1 MSTPAAGSID
11 RRKAF
16 TSTVWSA
23 IENGGLSI
31 VSFLSLI
38 VYSRLLAP
46 AEFGLFAMTLAMVE
60 LFGLIATMPF
70 HDALVQRAEVEEI
83 HFDSAFSAS
92 LLIGAVLCL
101 ACWLAGPLFSH
112 LAGDARAGTVLAVLS
127 LGFLMSGATATIVAR
142 DRRELSFRRL
152 AMRSLVGRLG
162 GAAIGIGAAF
172 AGLGVWS
179 LVIQQLMMQALGSL
193 VLWIMAAHRPR
204 LRLQPGILYEL
215 SIFGAPALGALF
227 VNFAIKRL
235 LIFAAGIF
243 LGTGTAGY
251 INIAFRTIDTFWSL
265 MATAINQVALPIM
278 SRLQNDAV
286 RLHRAYRL
294 AVSLACTL
302 LYPAF
307 VGIAVTAPEVVEL
320 LFGRRWLPS
329 APYVTMLGL
338 LVLLQGPRLFIGPLL
353 TAVGR
358 PGYVLR
364 SYAIGFAYLVGAI
377 AITRLPSPQAVI
389 LVWSGCELLYVAAF
403 GFHLW
408 RGTGIT
414 LADQFRAIRT
424 PLIAVGA
431 MAAAVVLLRMTGV
444 AALPLALRL
453 AVFCG
458 GGAITYGL
466 ALYLTDR
473 RLIFELR
480 SFVLAK
486 EKPQI

>member
-1 MSTPAAGSID
+1 MSGDTID
-11 RRKAF
+11 RRRAF
-16 TSTVWSA
+16 ASTVWSA
-23 IENGGLSI
+23 IENGGVSV
-31 VSFLSLI
+31 VSFVSLI
-38 VYSRLLAP
+38 VYSRLLEP
-46 AEFGLFAMTLAMVE
+46 ADFGMFAMTLAAVE
-60 LFGLIATMPF
+60 LLGLLATMPF
-70 HDALVQRAEVEEI
+70 HDALVQRAQVEEI

-92 LLIGAVLCL
+92 LVIGAGLCL
-101 ACWLAGPLFSH
+101 ACWLAGPLFAGLSH
-112 LAGDARAGTVLAVLS
+112 DPRAGTVLGVLS
-127 LGFLMSGATATIVAR
+127 IGFVLSGASATIVAR
-142 DRRELSFRRL
+142 GRRELAFRTL
-152 AMRSLVGRLG
+152 AVRSLAGRLG
-162 GAAIGIGAAF
+162 GAGVGLIAAF
-172 AGLGVWS
+172 AGLGIWS

-193 VLWIMAAHRPR
+193 VLWAMAAHRPR
-204 LRLQPGILYEL
+204 LRLQPRILYEL
-215 SIFGAPALGALF
+215 SVFGAPALGALF

-235 LIFAAGIF
+235 LIFAAGAF
-243 LGTGTAGY
+243 LGTSVAGY
-251 INIAFRTIDTFWSL
+251 INIAFRTVDTFWSL

-307 VGIAVTAPEVVEL
+307 VGVAVTAPEVVEL

-364 SYAIGFAYLVGAI
+364 SYAIGFVYLAGAI
-377 AITRLPSPQAVI
+377 LVTRLPSAQAVMF
-389 LVWSGCELLYVAAF
+389 VWSGCELLYVATF

-414 LADQFRAIRT
+414 LADQFRAIRA
-424 PLIAVGA
+424 PLVAVGA

-444 AALPLALRL
+444 SALVPAGRL
-453 AVFCG
+453 AAFCI
-458 GGAITYGL
+458 GGASAYSLIL
-466 ALYLTDR
+466 WLIDR
-473 RLIFELR
+473 KLISELK
-480 SFVLAK
+480 SFVSAR
-486 EKPQI
+486 